1 MLSKLILIT
10 LAGVTLCGWTRTPQI
25 KMDRFNKTESSIS
38 ISTEDFKHL
47 RYPNAYDLQMYYTEG
62 LTNSNNISD
71 YEKLNDSQLLQKGCS
86 FTNRRIR
93 VED

>member
-10 LAGVTLCGWTRTPQI
+10 LAAVTLCGWTRTPQI

-47 RYPNAYDLQMYYTEG
+47 RYPNAYDL
-62 LTNSNNISD
+62 
-71 YEKLNDSQLLQKGCS
+71 
-86 FTNRRIR
+86 
-93 VED
+93 